1 MSTWTHAAGVIRVD
15 SFRFKDQPKPDWNE
29 LIGRPS
35 LWGSI
40 GETERYL
47 EAHPEQRMPSGSEGS
62 LNYTVWENPD
72 ISHIP
77 AYVVSVFGDLRDYDD
92 PAAVIEWFKKVCSR
106 LWVRNAV
113 IEADCGDGNPQV
125 WSWTAGQTEEKGGGS

>member
-1 MSTWTHAAGVIRVD
+1 MSVWTHVAGMIRVD
-15 SFRFKDQPKPDWNE
+15 SFRFKDTQKPDWNR

-47 EAHPEQRMPSGSEGS
+47 EKHPEQRMPSGSEGS
-62 LNYTVWENPD
+62 LNFTVWENPD
-72 ISHIP
+72 DSQIS

-92 PAAVIEWFKKVCSR
+92 TAAIIEWFKKVCSR

-113 IEADCGDGNPQV
+113 IEAACGDGNPQV
-125 WSWTAGQTEEKGGGS
+125 WSYTRDGGEGEET